1 MHSART
7 APKNKSTQRPRRP
20 RMFLHA
26 NAMPLVALQFVCF
39 VNFVEGDFTNMC
51 EVADERFQ

>member
-1 MHSART
+1 MHSALSPAKKKIT
-7 APKNKSTQRPRRP
+7 KRPRRP

-39 VNFVEGDFTNMC
+39 VNFVERDFTNMC

>member
-1 MHSART
+1 MQSALSPT
-7 APKNKSTQRPRRP
+7 KKKSTKMRP

>member
-1 MHSART
+1 MHSALSP
-7 APKNKSTQRPRRP
+7 AKKKSTKRPRRP

-26 NAMPLVALQFVCF
+26 NAVLLVALQFVCF

>member
-1 MHSART
+1 MHSALSPT
-7 APKNKSTQRPRRP
+7 KKKSTKRPRRP
-20 RMFLHA
+20 RMFLRA
-26 NAMPLVALQFVCF
+26 NAMPLVTLQFVCF